1 MFAVGSQN
9 HWLVMY
15 CSFLLVLPVL
25 NVFGSLIFFISN
37 VDVWVSA
44 DALCVTSVRDVIPS
58 FPVLD
63 GLHFYFT
70 GTGSFRSLCKKVISF
85 PLQGGHIGSL

>member
-1 MFAVGSQN
+1 
-9 HWLVMY
+9 MY
-15 CSFLLVLPVL
+15 CPFLLVLPVL
-25 NVFGSLIFFISN
+25 NVFGSLNFFISN

-44 DALCVTSVRDVIPS
+44 DALCVTSVCDVIPS

-70 GTGSFRSLCKKVISF
+70 GRVISV
-85 PLQGGHIGSL
+85 PLQESHFVPFARRSYWFIICKIT